1 MTKEELIDRIND
13 IEWEDFE
20 AKEAKSELPKN
31 IWETVSAF
39 ANTSGGWIVLGVK
52 QNGKKLEISGV
63 ANAEKLEQDF
73 LGTLRS
79 QKFNEPVDAKSMLYH
94 IDGHKVLA
102 FHIASSPHKPIYY
115 NNPQN
120 TFIRFGSGDQRATN
134 GEITA
139 MFHNQSFGIKSEQ
152 ILLDS
157 NLSMLNEDTIRDYR
171 NYFKLYSPRPN
182 LIGNDIA
189 DFCKRI
195 GIADNE
201 GHLNYGGLMCFGK
214 EEWVRRYVPTFWMDL
229 VEIPGRSVREAR
241 TRYTYRIPEQ
251 ENLWEYFQIMI
262 RRLRLIVDTPF
273 MMNDEGFNVEDRSQ
287 FKILRE
293 ALVNMLSHFD
303 PFSTIH
309 SCIHIYTDRVEFFNA
324 GGYPV
329 PISQLGNHLYSNPR
343 NPIIAKIF
351 RLVNLSETI
360 GYGFDM
366 MNEWKEI
373 TGNDVTFES
382 DICTST
388 VTFWLDSDKASDR
401 ATNRESNYVSN
412 YVSNHVSNYVTEN
425 TQKILDYCLT
435 PKTRREILTFLGLT
449 FQTKNYKMHIEPLV
463 SHGFL
468 ELTIPE
474 IPKSRFQ
481 KFKLTDKGKKLLM
494 TLLKKK

>member
-20 AKEAKSELPKN
+20 
-31 IWETVSAF
+31 
-39 ANTSGGWIVLGVK
+39 
-52 QNGKKLEISGV
+52 
-63 ANAEKLEQDF
+63 
-73 LGTLRS
+73 
-79 QKFNEPVDAKSMLYH
+79 AKSMLYH

-157 NLSMLNEDTIRDYR
+157 DLSMLNEDTIRDYR

-388 VTFWLDSDKASDR
+388 VTFWLDSDR
-401 ATNRESNYVSN
+401 ATNRATNRAEGDNTYTDATDKVVSILKFCKEPK
-412 YVSNHVSNYVTEN
+412 YRKEIYDLIGVTYQQWN
-425 TQKILDYCLT
+425 FKA
-435 PKTRREILTFLGLT
+435 F
-449 FQTKNYKMHIEPLV
+449 IEPLLL
-463 SHGFL
+463 HDYL
-468 ELTIPE
+468 ELTVPDKPTS
-474 IPKSRFQ
+474 PKQQYRTT
-481 KFKLTDKGKKLLM
+481 KKGLLFLE
-494 TLLKKK
+494 TI

>member
-1 MTKEELIDRIND
+1 MKLEKKNKNLQISIIMSIFAKRNHQNIKIMTKEELIDRIND

-39 ANTSGGWIVLGVK
+39 ANTSGGWIVLGIK
-52 QNGKKLEISGV
+52 QNGKKFEISGV
-63 ANAEKLEQDF
+63 DNAEKLEQDF
-73 LGTLRS
+73 QGTLRS
-79 QKFNEPVDAKSMLYH
+79 QKFNEAVDAKSMLYH
-94 IDGHKVLA
+94 IDGH
-102 FHIASSPHKPIYY
+102 
-115 NNPQN
+115 
-120 TFIRFGSGDQRATN
+120 RF
-134 GEITA
+134 
-139 MFHNQSFGIKSEQ
+139 
-152 ILLDS
+152 
-157 NLSMLNEDTIRDYR
+157 
-171 NYFKLYSPRPN
+171 
-182 LIGNDIA
+182 
-189 DFCKRI
+189 
-195 GIADNE
+195 
-201 GHLNYGGLMCFGK
+201 
-214 EEWVRRYVPTFWMDL
+214 FWMDL
-229 VEIPGRSVREAR
+229 VDIPGRSVREAR

-273 MMNDEGFNVEDRSQ
+273 MMNDEGFNVEDSSQ

-360 GYGFDM
+360 GYGFGM

-388 VTFWLDSDKASDR
+388 VTFWLDSDRASDR
-401 ATNRESNYVSN
+401 AEDDTYIDATDKVVSILRFCKEAKFRKEIFELLG
-412 YVSNHVSNYVTEN
+412 VTY
-425 TQKILDYCLT
+425 Q
-435 PKTRREILTFLGLT
+435 F
-449 FQTKNYKMHIEPLV
+449 KNFKAFIEPLLQ
-463 SHGFL
+463 HDYL
-468 ELTIPE
+468 ELTVPDKPTS
-474 IPKSRFQ
+474 PKQQYRTT
-481 KFKLTDKGKKLLM
+481 KKGILFLE
-494 TLLKKK
+494 TV

>member
-1 MTKEELIDRIND
+1 MKLEKKNKNLQISIIMSIFAKRNHQNIKIMTKEELIDRIND

-39 ANTSGGWIVLGVK
+39 ANTSGGWIVLGIK
-52 QNGKKLEISGV
+52 QNGKKFEISGV
-63 ANAEKLEQDF
+63 DNAEKLEQDF
-73 LGTLRS
+73 QGTLRS
-79 QKFNEPVDAKSMLYH
+79 QKFNEAVDAKSMLYH
-94 IDGHKVLA
+94 IDGH
-102 FHIASSPHKPIYY
+102 
-115 NNPQN
+115 
-120 TFIRFGSGDQRATN
+120 RF
-134 GEITA
+134 
-139 MFHNQSFGIKSEQ
+139 
-152 ILLDS
+152 
-157 NLSMLNEDTIRDYR
+157 
-171 NYFKLYSPRPN
+171 
-182 LIGNDIA
+182 
-189 DFCKRI
+189 
-195 GIADNE
+195 
-201 GHLNYGGLMCFGK
+201 
-214 EEWVRRYVPTFWMDL
+214 FWMDL
-229 VEIPGRSVREAR
+229 VEIPGRSMRKAR

-388 VTFWLDSDKASDR
+388 VTFWLDSDRASDRASDKASDR
-401 ATNRESNYVSN
+401 AEDDTYIDATDKVVSILRFCKEAK
-412 YVSNHVSNYVTEN
+412 YRKEIFELLGVTY
-425 TQKILDYCLT
+425 Q
-435 PKTRREILTFLGLT
+435 F
-449 FQTKNYKMHIEPLV
+449 KNFKAFIEPLLQ
-463 SHGFL
+463 HDYL
-468 ELTIPE
+468 ELTVPDKPTS
-474 IPKSRFQ
+474 PKQQYRTT
-481 KFKLTDKGKKLLM
+481 KKGLLFLE
-494 TLLKKK
+494 TV

>member
-1 MTKEELIDRIND
+1 MKLEKKNKNLQISIIMSIFAKRNHQNIKIMTKEELIDRIND

-31 IWETVSAF
+31 IWKTVSAF
-39 ANTSGGWIVLGVK
+39 ANTSGGWIVLGIK
-52 QNGKKLEISGV
+52 QNDKKFEISGV
-63 ANAEKLEQDF
+63 DNAEKLEQDF
-73 LGTLRS
+73 QGTLRS
-79 QKFNEPVDAKSMLYH
+79 QKFNEAVDAKSMLYH
-94 IDGHKVLA
+94 IDGH
-102 FHIASSPHKPIYY
+102 
-115 NNPQN
+115 
-120 TFIRFGSGDQRATN
+120 
-134 GEITA
+134 
-139 MFHNQSFGIKSEQ
+139 SF
-152 ILLDS
+152 
-157 NLSMLNEDTIRDYR
+157 
-171 NYFKLYSPRPN
+171 
-182 LIGNDIA
+182 
-189 DFCKRI
+189 
-195 GIADNE
+195 
-201 GHLNYGGLMCFGK
+201 
-214 EEWVRRYVPTFWMDL
+214 FWMDL

-401 ATNRESNYVSN
+401 AEDDTYIDATDKVVSILRFCKEAKFRKEIFELLG
-412 YVSNHVSNYVTEN
+412 VTY
-425 TQKILDYCLT
+425 Q
-435 PKTRREILTFLGLT
+435 F
-449 FQTKNYKMHIEPLV
+449 KNFKAFIEPLLQ
-463 SHGFL
+463 HDYL
-468 ELTIPE
+468 ELTVPDKPTS
-474 IPKSRFQ
+474 PKQQYRTT
-481 KFKLTDKGKKLLM
+481 KKGLLFLE
-494 TLLKKK
+494 TV

>member
-20 AKEAKSELPKN
+20 
-31 IWETVSAF
+31 
-39 ANTSGGWIVLGVK
+39 
-52 QNGKKLEISGV
+52 
-63 ANAEKLEQDF
+63 
-73 LGTLRS
+73 
-79 QKFNEPVDAKSMLYH
+79 AKSMLYH

-157 NLSMLNEDTIRDYR
+157 DLSMLNEDTIRDYR

-388 VTFWLDSDKASDR
+388 VTFWLDSDR
-401 ATNRESNYVSN
+401 ATNRATNRAEGDNTYTDATDKVVSILKFCKEPK
-412 YVSNHVSNYVTEN
+412 YRKEIYDLIGVTYQQWN
-425 TQKILDYCLT
+425 FKA
-435 PKTRREILTFLGLT
+435 F
-449 FQTKNYKMHIEPLV
+449 IEPLLL
-463 SHGFL
+463 HDYL
-468 ELTIPE
+468 ELTVLDKPTS
-474 IPKSRFQ
+474 PKQQYRTT
-481 KFKLTDKGKKLLM
+481 KKGLLFLE
-494 TLLKKK
+494 TI

>member
-20 AKEAKSELPKN
+20 
-31 IWETVSAF
+31 
-39 ANTSGGWIVLGVK
+39 
-52 QNGKKLEISGV
+52 
-63 ANAEKLEQDF
+63 
-73 LGTLRS
+73 
-79 QKFNEPVDAKSMLYH
+79 AKSMLYH

-120 TFIRFGSGDQRATN
+120 TFIRFGSGDQQATN

-157 NLSMLNEDTIRDYR
+157 DLSMLNEDTIRDYR
-171 NYFKLYSPRPN
+171 NYFKLYSHRPN

-388 VTFWLDSDKASDR
+388 VTFWLDSDRVNDR
-401 ATNRESNYVSN
+401 VITNNEIYDILNFCRE
-412 YVSNHVSNYVTEN
+412 
-425 TQKILDYCLT
+425 
-435 PKTRREILTFLGLT
+435 PKTRREIFECIGLAYHSDA
-449 FQTKNYKMHIEPLV
+449 FKAHIKPLIDF
-463 SHGFL
+463 GYL
-468 ELTIPE
+468 ALTIPE
-474 IPKSRFQ
+474 KPNSRLQ
-481 KFKLTDKGKKLLM
+481 KYKLTEKGKGLLIS
-494 TLLKKK
+494 LK

>member
-1 MTKEELIDRIND
+1 MKLEKKNKNLQISIIMSIFAKRNHQNIKIMTKEELIDRIND

-20 AKEAKSELPKN
+20 AKEATSELPKN

-39 ANTSGGWIVLGVK
+39 ANTSGGWIVLGIK
-52 QNGKKLEISGV
+52 QNGKKFEISGV
-63 ANAEKLEQDF
+63 DNAEKLEQDF
-73 LGTLRS
+73 QGTLRS
-79 QKFNEPVDAKSMLYH
+79 QKFNEAVDAKSMLYH
-94 IDGHKVLA
+94 IDGHRV
-102 FHIASSPHKPIYY
+102 
-115 NNPQN
+115 
-120 TFIRFGSGDQRATN
+120 
-134 GEITA
+134 
-139 MFHNQSFGIKSEQ
+139 
-152 ILLDS
+152 
-157 NLSMLNEDTIRDYR
+157 
-171 NYFKLYSPRPN
+171 
-182 LIGNDIA
+182 
-189 DFCKRI
+189 
-195 GIADNE
+195 
-201 GHLNYGGLMCFGK
+201 
-214 EEWVRRYVPTFWMDL
+214 FWMDL

-401 ATNRESNYVSN
+401 AEDDTYIDATDKVVSILRFCKEAKFRKEIFELLG
-412 YVSNHVSNYVTEN
+412 VTY
-425 TQKILDYCLT
+425 Q
-435 PKTRREILTFLGLT
+435 F
-449 FQTKNYKMHIEPLV
+449 KNFKAFIEPLLQ
-463 SHGFL
+463 HDYL
-468 ELTIPE
+468 ELTVPDKPTS
-474 IPKSRFQ
+474 PKQQYRTT
-481 KFKLTDKGKKLLM
+481 KKGLLFLE
-494 TLLKKK
+494 TV

>member
-39 ANTSGGWIVLGVK
+39 ANTSGGWIVLGIK
-52 QNGKKLEISGV
+52 QNGKKFEISGV
-63 ANAEKLEQDF
+63 DNAEKLEQDF

-157 NLSMLNEDTIRDYR
+157 DLSMLNEDTIRDYR
-171 NYFKLYSPRPN
+171 NYFKLYSHRPN

-189 DFCKRI
+189 DFCKHI
-195 GIADNE
+195 GIYDNE

-262 RRLRLIVDTPF
+262 RRLRLIVDICKFLFFFSNFIFPF
-273 MMNDEGFNVEDRSQ
+273 TY
-287 FKILRE
+287 L
-293 ALVNMLSHFD
+293 A
-303 PFSTIH
+303 
-309 SCIHIYTDRVEFFNA
+309 
-324 GGYPV
+324 
-329 PISQLGNHLYSNPR
+329 
-343 NPIIAKIF
+343 IICESF
-351 RLVNLSETI
+351 V
-360 GYGFDM
+360 YGERRMEKAAF
-366 MNEWKEI
+366 
-373 TGNDVTFES
+373 VTLE
-382 DICTST
+382 
-388 VTFWLDSDKASDR
+388 
-401 ATNRESNYVSN
+401 NR
-412 YVSNHVSNYVTEN
+412 
-425 TQKILDYCLT
+425 
-435 PKTRREILTFLGLT
+435 
-449 FQTKNYKMHIEPLV
+449 
-463 SHGFL
+463 
-468 ELTIPE
+468 
-474 IPKSRFQ
+474 
-481 KFKLTDKGKKLLM
+481 
-494 TLLKKK
+494 

>member
-20 AKEAKSELPKN
+20 
-31 IWETVSAF
+31 
-39 ANTSGGWIVLGVK
+39 
-52 QNGKKLEISGV
+52 
-63 ANAEKLEQDF
+63 
-73 LGTLRS
+73 
-79 QKFNEPVDAKSMLYH
+79 AKSMLYH

-157 NLSMLNEDTIRDYR
+157 DLSMLNEDTIRDYR

-388 VTFWLDSDKASDR
+388 VTFWLDSDR
-401 ATNRESNYVSN
+401 ATNRATNRAEGDNTYTDATDKVVSILKFCKEQK
-412 YVSNHVSNYVTEN
+412 YRKEIYDLIGVTYQQWN
-425 TQKILDYCLT
+425 FKA
-435 PKTRREILTFLGLT
+435 F
-449 FQTKNYKMHIEPLV
+449 IEPLLL
-463 SHGFL
+463 HDYL
-468 ELTIPE
+468 ELTVPDKPTS
-474 IPKSRFQ
+474 PKQQYRTT
-481 KFKLTDKGKKLLM
+481 KKGLLFLE
-494 TLLKKK
+494 TI